1 MTNYKFIVLTDP
13 VAGQEDEYNNW
24 YTNRHL
30 DDVVGLEGFAAAQR
44 FRFIDPDRD
53 SDEPAPTR
61 YLAIYD
67 VSEDQ
72 IEQAKESLAAAAEE
86 RESALAANREP
97 SVMPISSAL
106 GGRITWW
113 CEAITDRVEA

>member
-1 MTNYKFIVLTDP
+1 MTNYKFIVLNDP

-24 YTNRHL
+24 YTSRHL
-30 DDVVGLEGFAAAQR
+30 DDVGGLEGFAAAQR

-61 YLAIYD
+61 YLGIYD
-67 VSEDQ
+67 ISECQ
-72 IEQAKESLAAAAEE
+72 IEQIKESPAAAAEE
-86 RESALAANREP
+86 RQSALAANREP

-106 GGRITWW
+106 GARITWW
-113 CEAITDRVEA
+113 RKAITDRVEA